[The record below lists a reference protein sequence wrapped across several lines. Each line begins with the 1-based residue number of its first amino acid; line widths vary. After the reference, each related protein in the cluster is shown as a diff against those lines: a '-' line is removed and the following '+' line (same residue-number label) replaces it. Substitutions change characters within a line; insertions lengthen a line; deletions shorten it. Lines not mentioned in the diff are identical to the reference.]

1 MKSKRQ
7 TSRKR
12 TSRKRTSPRRTSPRR
27 RASPRRNRKSNSR
40 SRRGKNRRK
49 RASSKNKNKYDG
61 SVEQIPMT
69 SRCYLIVENKSPH
82 NFRAIDI
89 YHGIFIRI
97 DDDGDWI
104 FKIVKKYQ
112 GPRYV
117 TEGATKS
124 FNKNDCIFIYD
135 GQYTLESYSE
145 QEYEDLGL
153 ETADNDAINEFFS
166 AYATD
171 PNVVIIGQHMNPY

>member
-1 MKSKRQ
+1 MKSKR
-7 TSRKR
+7 
-12 TSRKRTSPRRTSPRR
+12 RTSPRRTSPRR
-27 RASPRRNRKSNSR
+27 TSPRRTSPRRTSPRRNRISNSR

-49 RASSKNKNKYDG
+49 RANSKNKNKYDG

-69 SRCYLIVENKSPH
+69 SRCYLIVENRSPH

-97 DDDGDWI
+97 DNDNGEWI

-112 GPRYV
+112 GPINV

-124 FNKNDCIFIYD
+124 FDKNDCIFIYD
-135 GQYTLESYSE
+135 GQYTLELYSE
-145 QEYEDLGL
+145 QESEDLGL
-153 ETADNDAINEFFS
+153 ETASNDAINEFLS
-166 AYATD
+166 ASAID